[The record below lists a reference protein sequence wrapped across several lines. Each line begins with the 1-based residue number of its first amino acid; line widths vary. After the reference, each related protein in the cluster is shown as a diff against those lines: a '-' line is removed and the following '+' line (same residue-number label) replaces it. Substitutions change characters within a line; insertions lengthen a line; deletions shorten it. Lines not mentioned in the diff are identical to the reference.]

1 MTRGENRMIEELYG
15 LTDGLLEYDQHLSS
29 KGRRRG
35 PGVDLPPP
43 PFGDVTV
50 RRADGTCEIRPMN
63 RAELVNAARAK
74 G

>member
-1 MTRGENRMIEELYG
+1 MTRGSERMIEELYG
-15 LTDGLLEYDQHLSS
+15 LSDDLLEYDQHVSS
-29 KGRRRG
+29 KGRKL
-35 PGVDLPPP
+35 GVGVELPPP

-50 RRADGTCEIRPMN
+50 RHADGTCEIRPMN